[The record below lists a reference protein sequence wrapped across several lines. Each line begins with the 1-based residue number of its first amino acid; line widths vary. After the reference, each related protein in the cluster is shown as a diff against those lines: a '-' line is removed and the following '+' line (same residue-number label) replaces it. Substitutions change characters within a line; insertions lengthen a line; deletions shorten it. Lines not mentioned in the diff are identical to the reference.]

1 MFGKYAP
8 SAHCVT
14 SAFFHFRAGAR
25 PVSTSRACAGA
36 FLALLLLAITY
47 PSARVQDTAVTLQR
61 YLHRTSLLQSRRA
74 SSWYSNVPIWEGIFP
89 APYTDYRYTRLHA
102 AVQSQQNTYRNGTGR
117 FVSVLANIEGTSS
130 PSLGM

>member
-1 MFGKYAP
+1 MRGRRLT
-8 SAHCVT
+8 V
-14 SAFFHFRAGAR
+14 
-25 PVSTSRACAGA
+25 VSCAGPLFA
-36 FLALLLLAITY
+36 LFLFVLARRNARVRGAAIT
-47 PSARVQDTAVTLQR
+47 LQQ
-61 YLHRTSLLQSRRA
+61 YVHRTSPLQSRGR

-102 AVQSQQNTYRNGTGR
+102 AVQSQRDTYRNGTER